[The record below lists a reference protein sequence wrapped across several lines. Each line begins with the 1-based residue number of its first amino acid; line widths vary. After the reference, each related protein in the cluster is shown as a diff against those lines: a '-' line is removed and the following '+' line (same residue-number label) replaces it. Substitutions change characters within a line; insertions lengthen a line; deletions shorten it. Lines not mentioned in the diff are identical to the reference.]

1 MIRSPALRPVNA
13 LTPKEVMP
21 RWCLTGRDG
30 HRPSSTSSISSRR
43 VTAKRVMVPR
53 LVPPHRAVGS
63 RQTVSRVKVSVM
75 SDASAPSLV
84 LAVLPSFSA
93 AAGLLEDDGQKLRTV
108 VEGLLGFALDNA
120 YPDGEPG
127 EVDVTLEAGEGLVQV
142 TVHDWG
148 RPLMSRGGAFG
159 PLPERLAAVAGDAR
173 SVQLLNLGGGGKRLT
188 AEVPVSS
195 STGAQVAH
203 QHAEGAPR

>member
-1 MIRSPALRPVNA
+1 
-13 LTPKEVMP
+13 
-21 RWCLTGRDG
+21 
-30 HRPSSTSSISSRR
+30 
-43 VTAKRVMVPR
+43 
-53 LVPPHRAVGS
+53 
-63 RQTVSRVKVSVM
+63 M

-93 AAGLLEDDGQKLRTV
+93 AAGLPEDDGQKLRTV

-148 RPLMSRGGAFG
+148 RPLMSRGGAWAHELD
-159 PLPERLAAVAGDAR
+159 PARPVRAAVNQEMANPDTPVKEGDEVAFFPP
-173 SVQLLNLGGGGKRLT
+173 VTGG
-188 AEVPVSS
+188 
-195 STGAQVAH
+195 
-203 QHAEGAPR
+203 